1 MFEITPL
8 IIAIT
13 IVLAVIIGGV
23 VGRFFLKSS
32 YKNKKR
38 GKNSEHRFHVDSATG
53 IVSDITSFK
62 Y

>member
-38 GKNSEHRFHVDSATG
+38 GKKAMDRAKVDSATG